1 MTEGRPQVLL
11 VDDARTILELERSIL
26 EPAGY
31 ALTLASSAE
40 EARRL
45 LEHLDP
51 KVIVLDVMMP
61 GISGIELCRELRA
74 TARFAHVAILMVT
87 SQTEEESV
95 EAAYLAGCTD
105 YLTKPIERAELLA
118 KVAQYAR
125 SSGGGEPE
133 TRGDG

>member
-1 MTEGRPQVLL
+1 MTDGKPQVLL

-31 ALTLASSAE
+31 ALTLAGSAE
-40 EARRL
+40 EARQL
-45 LEHLDP
+45 LEGIDP
-51 KVIVLDVMMP
+51 KVVVLDVMMP
-61 GISGIELCRELRA
+61 GISGIEFCRELRA
-74 TARFAHVAILMVT
+74 TARFAHLAIIMVT

-125 SSGGGEPE
+125 GDRTAAGGAG
-133 TRGDG
+133 